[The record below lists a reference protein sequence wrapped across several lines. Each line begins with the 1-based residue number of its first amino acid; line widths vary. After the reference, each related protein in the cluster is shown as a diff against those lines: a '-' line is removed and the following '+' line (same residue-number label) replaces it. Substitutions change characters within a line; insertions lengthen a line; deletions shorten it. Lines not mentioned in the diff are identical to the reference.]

1 MANTIDFN
9 VGTNAMTVLNQTAD
23 AAENTAKGFS
33 SAKAEL
39 RALNQQLLQMDSSS
53 EEFKKAS
60 ARAAELKDNI
70 GDLSAEINANAG
82 NAFEGLSN
90 NIGLFS
96 SRLMSLD
103 LKGAG
108 QSLSAMG
115 NAVGRIDF
123 KTVKD
128 EVGGLVKGLGNL
140 AGAIVGN
147 PLLAL
152 GGAVALL
159 VLNFDKI
166 NAALSGTT
174 EKIEKLGEANA
185 ALEKQNQI
193 LDARLIKEKALYG
206 ESFKTLELEKE
217 KAQNNIKVAENELAI
232 AKTTGDINLIREKEN
247 RLIETRNLLSGIT
260 AGGEADR
267 IKGIEKAKELTIEG
281 YKEEE
286 DRKKAIAEFEDLRAQ
301 QLAVIA
307 EKQRLIKANLQKEE
321 LIGTEQQYTTERANF
336 VQKDIETKKVLV
348 VSDRQKQLQAELNQ
362 LVEEEQILR
371 NAKLAIATGTTVN
384 ELKAQELALQK
395 DLNNENKTAEQLQK
409 EIDDYNKS
417 QQEITDILAKW
428 EQERLDAQ
436 LKAQQD
442 YIHANQSAQANE
454 LYDLEQKKIKELAT
468 FEGSEEDKILINE
481 TYRLLELDIEK
492 KYDDLALQQQIE
504 VNEKKKAADD
514 KAVEDAKKAE
524 EEKLA
529 AEQAAFNARI
539 GLVSSGLQALGAL
552 NEAFTKKGQK
562 ESKRQFQIQKSLN
575 LASAVVDTYGGINR
589 ALNDKTMP
597 STTAR
602 IIQAS
607 IVGAMG
613 LANVLKISK
622 TEYGNASAPSGTNMS
637 TGGGGGGTDA
647 PSPANFAF
655 VGNQPN
661 QQQPP
666 LQAYVVGTQV
676 SSNLEAQQLIQ
687 NQSRLGG

>member
-9 VGTNAMTVLNQTAD
+9 VNTNAVTVLNQTAT
-23 AAENTAKGFS
+23 AADNTAQGFS

-70 GDLSAEINANAG
+70 SDLSAEISANAG

-90 NIGLFS
+90 NVGLFG
-96 SRLMSLD
+96 SRLMDLD

-108 QSLSAMG
+108 QALTAMG
-115 NAVGRIDF
+115 GAVGRIDF
-123 KTVKD
+123 KTLKN
-128 EVGGLVKGLGNL
+128 EVGGLVTGLGNL
-140 AGAIVGN
+140 GKAVLSNPFFLAAGALTAMIVYYKEINDLINGT
-147 PLLAL
+147 A
-152 GGAVALL
+152 
-159 VLNFDKI
+159 DKV
-166 NAALSGTT
+166 
-174 EKIEKLGEANA
+174 KKLEESNVV
-185 ALEKQNQI
+185 LEKQNLI
-193 LDARLIKEKALYG
+193 LDNRINKEKALYG

-232 AKTTGDINLIREKEN
+232 AQTTGDINDIRQKEN
-247 RLIETRNLLSGIT
+247 KLIETRNLLSGIT
-260 AGGEADR
+260 AAGEADR
-267 IKGIEKAKELTIEG
+267 KKLVEEAKNLTIEG
-281 YKEEE
+281 YKEEQE
-286 DRKKAIAEFEDLRAQ
+286 RAKAIAKFEDARAQ

-384 ELKAQELALQK
+384 ELRAEEAKLQK
-395 DLNNENKTAEQLQK
+395 DLNK
-409 EIDDYNKS
+409 
-417 QQEITDILAKW
+417 
-428 EQERLDAQ
+428 
-436 LKAQQD
+436 
-442 YIHANQSAQANE
+442 
-454 LYDLEQKKIKELAT
+454 
-468 FEGSEEDKILINE
+468 
-481 TYRLLELDIEK
+481 EK
-492 KYDDLALQQQIE
+492 KEEVKIE
-504 VNEKKKAADD
+504 E
-514 KAVEDAKKAE
+514 KKAE
-524 EEKLA
+524 VVDNSAEEFRAAYNAISDIAKQQSKENELRLLSDKDKELQINKEKYKALIAEADLRGLDTTVFLEAQLA
-529 AEQAAFNARI
+529 TEAEIKKKYADKEKDEDDKRRDEKIAKTQEEFNARI
-539 GLVSSGLQALGAL
+539 GIVSSGLDALVSL
-552 NEAFTKKGQK
+552 NDAFTKKGQQQ
-562 ESKRQFQIQKSLN
+562 SKKQFQINKALN

-622 TEYGNASAPSGTNMS
+622 TEYGNDSAPSGTNMS
-637 TGGGGGGTDA
+637 TGGGGVGTSA

>member
-1 MANTIDFN
+1 
-9 VGTNAMTVLNQTAD
+9 MTVLNQTAD

>member
-9 VGTNAMTVLNQTAD
+9 VNTNAVTVLNQTAT
-23 AAENTAKGFS
+23 AADNTAKGFT

-39 RALNQQLLQMDSSS
+39 RALNQQLLQMDASS

-70 GDLSAEINANAG
+70 SDLSSEINANAG

-115 NAVGRIDF
+115 NAVSRIDF
-123 KTVKD
+123 KTLKD
-128 EVGGLVKGLGNL
+128 EVGGLVKGLANL

-147 PLLAL
+147 PLLAI

-159 VLNFDKI
+159 VVNFDKI
-166 NAALSGTT
+166 NAALSGTA
-174 EKIEKLGEANA
+174 EKVKKLEESNVV
-185 ALEKQNQI
+185 LEKQNLI
-193 LDARLIKEKALYG
+193 LDNRINKEKTLYG
-206 ESFKTLELEKE
+206 ESSKTLELEKE

-232 AKTTGDINLIREKEN
+232 AQTTGDINTIREKEN
-247 RLIETRNLLSGIT
+247 KLLETRNLLSGIT
-260 AGGEADR
+260 AAGEADR
-267 IKGIEKAKELTIEG
+267 KKLVEEAKNLTIEG
-281 YKEEE
+281 YKEEQE
-286 DRKKAIAEFEDLRAQ
+286 RAKAIAKFEDARAQ
-301 QLAVIA
+301 QLGVIA

-384 ELKAQELALQK
+384 ELKKQELAIQK
-395 DLNNENKTAEQLQK
+395 DLNKENKTAEQLQK
-409 EIDDYNKS
+409 EADDAEMARRKKLNDDMMAEDDRMASIGINDLIERQKKAGDTQLVTEMQIHANLTALRAQQS
-417 QQEITDILAKW
+417 QQEI
-428 EQERLDAQ
+428 E
-436 LKAQQD
+436 
-442 YIHANQSAQANE
+442 
-454 LYDLEQKKIKELAT
+454 DLRRA
-468 FEGSEEDKILINE
+468 
-481 TYRLLELDIEK
+481 
-492 KYDDLALQQQIE
+492 
-504 VNEKKKAADD
+504 
-514 KAVEDAKKAE
+514 EDAKAQLRVDAMKTSLSIISDLAGAFAGDSERQQKKA
-524 EEKLA
+524 
-529 AEQAAFNARI
+529 
-539 GLVSSGLQALGAL
+539 
-552 NEAFTKKGQK
+552 
-562 ESKRQFQIQKSLN
+562 FQIQKGVSI
-575 LASAVVDTYGGINR
+575 ATATIDTYLAAQGAYRSQMVISTPDAPVRAAVAAGI
-589 ALNDKTMP
+589 AI
-597 STTAR
+597 A
-602 IIQAS
+602 Q
-607 IVGAMG
+607 G
-613 LANVLKISK
+613 LARVAIISK
-622 TEYGNASAPSGTNMS
+622 QQFNGSGGTS
-637 TGGGGGGTDA
+637 GGGGGGSVPSAGGTEA

-661 QQQPP
+661 QQPP

>member
-70 GDLSAEINANAG
+70 SDLSAEISANAG

-90 NIGLFS
+90 NVGLFG
-96 SRLMSLD
+96 SRLMDLD

-108 QSLSAMG
+108 QALTAMG
-115 NAVGRIDF
+115 GAVGRIDF
-123 KTVKD
+123 KTMK
-128 EVGGLVKGLGNL
+128 EEIGGLVTGLGNL
-140 AGAIVGN
+140 GKAVLSNPFFLAAGALTAMIVYYKEINDLINGT
-147 PLLAL
+147 A
-152 GGAVALL
+152 
-159 VLNFDKI
+159 DKV
-166 NAALSGTT
+166 
-174 EKIEKLGEANA
+174 KKLEESNVV
-185 ALEKQNQI
+185 LEKQNLI
-193 LDARLIKEKALYG
+193 LDNRINKEKALYG

-232 AKTTGDINLIREKEN
+232 AQTTGDINDIRQKEN
-247 RLIETRNLLSGIT
+247 KLIETRNLLSGIT
-260 AGGEADR
+260 AAGEADR
-267 IKGIEKAKELTIEG
+267 KKLVEEAKNLTIEG
-281 YKEEE
+281 YKEEQE
-286 DRKKAIAEFEDLRAQ
+286 RAKAIAKFEDARAQ

-321 LIGTEQQYTTERANF
+321 LIGTEQQYKTERANF
-336 VQKDIETKKVLV
+336 VEKDIETKKVLV

-384 ELKAQELALQK
+384 ELKAQE
-395 DLNNENKTAEQLQK
+395 AELQK
-409 EIDDYNKS
+409 ELNKDKKEEVKIDEKKAEVVDNSAEEFRSAYNAIS
-417 QQEITDILAKW
+417 ELAKQQSK
-428 EQERLDAQ
+428 ENELRLLSEKDKELQINKEKYDALIAEADLRGIDTTTFLEAQ
-436 LKAQQD
+436 LATEAE
-442 YIHANQSAQANE
+442 I
-454 LYDLEQKKIKELAT
+454 KKKYADKEL
-468 FEGSEEDKILINE
+468 
-481 TYRLLELDIEK
+481 
-492 KYDDLALQQQIE
+492 
-504 VNEKKKAADD
+504 
-514 KAVEDAKKAE
+514 EDAKKLAE
-524 EEKLA
+524 DKLA
-529 AEQAAFNARI
+529 AEQA
-539 GLVSSGLQALGAL
+539 LVDAK
-552 NEAFTKKGQK
+552 F
-562 ESKRQFQIQKSLN
+562 N
-575 LASAVVDTYGGINR
+575 LASASVNLLGTLFAKNKKAADIAFALDKALAIAQVVVNTQREISSYNS
-589 ALNDKTMP
+589 NP
-597 STTAR
+597 FWS
-602 IIQAS
+602 AS
-607 IVGAMG
+607 IDGGASIKIPAIIGAKLRAAASIATIAGTAIGRFAGGGSSGGSGVGA
-613 LANVLKISK
+613 
-622 TEYGNASAPSGTNMS
+622 
-637 TGGGGGGTDA
+637 TGGGGTAA

>member
-9 VGTNAMTVLNQTAD
+9 VNTNAVTVLNQTAT
-23 AAENTAKGFS
+23 AADNTAQGFS

-217 KAQNNIKVAENELAI
+217 KALNNVAVAENELAI
-232 AKTTGDINLIREKEN
+232 AQTTGDINTIREKEN
-247 RLIETRNLLSGIT
+247 KLIETRNLLSGIT
-260 AGGEADR
+260 AAGEADR
-267 IKGIEKAKELTIEG
+267 KKLVEEAKNLTIDG
-281 YKEEE
+281 YKEEQE
-286 DRKKAIAEFEDLRAQ
+286 RAKAIAKFEDARAQ

-321 LIGTEQQYTTERANF
+321 LIGTEKQYTTERANF

-348 VSDRQKQLQAELNQ
+348 VSDRQKQLQKELND
-362 LVEEEQILR
+362 LLAEEQILR
-371 NAKLAIATGTTVN
+371 NAKLAIATETTVQDLQKLEDEKKN
-384 ELKAQELALQK
+384 VKEVAKREELGAVYDMEVEWNLKLVDEEKIKQDKLTELAMQGH
-395 DLNNENKTAEQLQK
+395 KTRMLFSEEYKNAVINAEQQIYDARWALGNASIDLIATLFQK
-409 EIDDYNKS
+409 N
-417 QQEITDILAKW
+417 
-428 EQERLDAQ
+428 
-436 LKAQQD
+436 
-442 YIHANQSAQANE
+442 
-454 LYDLEQKKIKELAT
+454 
-468 FEGSEEDKILINE
+468 
-481 TYRLLELDIEK
+481 
-492 KYDDLALQQQIE
+492 
-504 VNEKKKAADD
+504 KKAADVAFVLQ
-514 KAVEDAKKAE
+514 KA
-524 EEKLA
+524 LA
-529 AEQAAFNARI
+529 I
-539 GLVSSGLQALGAL
+539 GQV
-552 NEAFTKKGQK
+552 
-562 ESKRQFQIQKSLN
+562 
-575 LASAVVDTYGGINR
+575 VVDTQREIAGYYANPTWKLSPDGGIALATAASTAAKLR
-589 ALNDKTMP
+589 AAT
-597 STTAR
+597 SIATIAGTT
-602 IIQAS
+602 I
-607 IVGAMG
+607 GKFMG
-613 LANVLKISK
+613 GGSANVGGSIS
-622 TEYGNASAPSGTNMS
+622 S
-637 TGGGGGGTDA
+637 TSGGGGGTAA